1 MRYLFFQLFLYV
13 TINAHAQAYTQTMR
27 RLPDT
32 GQNSSYTGTFG
43 EDNDYNINTPLFKSV
58 TNGTVID
65 SITGLMWQVTDGGE
79 MSYSTALIY
88 CSTLT
93 LGGYSDW
100 RLPNAHEA
108 FSVLNYQNTNPP
120 LDVSVFTAGAAE
132 YWWTS
137 DRQVNDSAFVW
148 VTNSGG
154 GLGNHR
160 KVETISA
167 GGTRRFHARAVRS
180 VYSSTVLP
188 SRFTNNTL
196 LTALDNVTGLMW
208 QKSIMKDTLSW
219 EDALRYA
226 DSAMTGGYSDWRLP
240 NIKEMQSINDAKLI
254 GPSINSNYFNNSGVK
269 KYWSS
274 TTLPNQT
281 LKAWYV
287 DTQYGIVTNQL
298 KTSKLNVLLVRGDGK
313 TVTGLADNLKAEKLE
328 VYPNPFTQFIILKNE
343 NADVA
348 YELIN
353 SIGQVVY
360 SGKLIS
366 STDFSYLNT
375 GIYLLK
381 VVGNSSSF
389 LKLIKE

>member
-1 MRYLFFQLFLYV
+1 MYV
-13 TINAHAQAYTQTMR
+13 TINANAQAYTQTMR

-43 EDNDYNINTPLFKSV
+43 EDNDYNINTPLFKPV
-58 TNGTVID
+58 TNGTVSD

-137 DRQVNDSAFVW
+137 DRQANDSSVVW
-148 VTNSGG
+148 VTNAGG

-160 KVETISA
+160 KSETISA

-188 SRFTNNTL
+188 SRFTNNSL

-240 NIKEMQSINDAKLI
+240 NIKE
-254 GPSINSNYFNNSGVK
+254 
-269 KYWSS
+269 
-274 TTLPNQT
+274 
-281 LKAWYV
+281 
-287 DTQYGIVTNQL
+287 
-298 KTSKLNVLLVRGDGK
+298 
-313 TVTGLADNLKAEKLE
+313 
-328 VYPNPFTQFIILKNE
+328 
-343 NADVA
+343 
-348 YELIN
+348 
-353 SIGQVVY
+353 
-360 SGKLIS
+360 
-366 STDFSYLNT
+366 
-375 GIYLLK
+375 
-381 VVGNSSSF
+381 
-389 LKLIKE
+389 